1 MLDNASNNKT
11 MMEALQRKFD
21 EHNIVFDPVDRRI
34 MCYAH
39 IVNLSSGRVIRMAS
53 EGEDTPESNP
63 IDHACGMVWAIQVS
77 GKRRDAFDEM
87 VKLGNTNKWF
97 KVGNPPKVV
106 MLKEL
111 QLLRDVHTHW
121 DSIFFMF
128 NRLCEMCPV

>member
-1 MLDNASNNKT
+1 
-11 MMEALQRKFD
+11 MEALQRKFD
-21 EHNIVFDPVDRRI
+21 ERDIVFDPVDRRI

-39 IVNLSSGRVIRMAS
+39 IVNLSSGRVIRAAS
-53 EGEDTPESNP
+53 GGEDTPESNP
-63 IDHACGMVWAIQVS
+63 IEHARGVVRAIRVS

-97 KVGNPPKVV
+97 KVGNPAKVV

-111 QLLRDVHTHW
+111 QLLRDVRTRW

-128 NRLCEMCPV
+128 NRLREMRPV

>member
-1 MLDNASNNKT
+1 

-21 EHNIVFDPVDRRI
+21 ERDIVFDPVDRRI

-39 IVNLSSGRVIRMAS
+39 IVNLSSGRVIRAAS
-53 EGEDTPESNP
+53 GGEDTPESNP
-63 IDHACGMVWAIQVS
+63 IEHARGVVRAIRVS

-97 KVGNPPKVV
+97 KVGNPAKVV

-111 QLLRDVHTHW
+111 QLLRDVRTRW

-128 NRLCEMCPV
+128 NRLREMRPV

>member
-1 MLDNASNNKT
+1 

-21 EHNIVFDPVDRRI
+21 ERDIVFDPVDCRI

-39 IVNLSSGRVIRMAS
+39 IINLSSGCVICAAS
-53 EGEDTPESNP
+53 RGEDTPESNP
-63 IDHACGMVWAIQVS
+63 IKHARGVVRAIRVS

-111 QLLRDVHTHW
+111 QLLRDVRTRW

-128 NRLCEMCPV
+128 NRLRKMRPV